1 MHRGTWACTRLHK
14 RVLHVHKGSGA
25 ERLRE
30 CERGTWAHK
39 DAQAHK
45 CCMRLHT
52 GCRRNMEGMHKER
65 THNSAWK
72 EREGHVRTQ
81 EDAQEMDKRG
91 VGDAHGCTRMHKDA
105 QEMQGRWMGMPKG
118 GRRGVPDG
126 VWGVREGVQRVRRL
140 RG

>member
-1 MHRGTWACTRLHK
+1 
-14 RVLHVHKGSGA
+14 
-25 ERLRE
+25 
-30 CERGTWAHK
+30 
-39 DAQAHK
+39 
-45 CCMRLHT
+45 
-52 GCRRNMEGMHKER
+52 MEGMHKER

-91 VGDAHGCTRMHKDA
+91 VGDAHGCPRMPKDA

-118 GRRGVPDG
+118 DRRGVPDG
-126 VWGVREGVQRVRRL
+126 VWGVQEGAQRVRRL